1 MVACRGYLR
10 QCRDSPLSDAD
21 LFPIVTTA
29 TVRRSIQ

>member
-10 QCRDSPLSDAD
+10 WYWDSPLCGAD